1 MSSPRYTTGWV
12 HNLQTVPKSTNA
24 GHVIALASSFSAIAL
39 LSIIIR
45 IATKFKIL
53 KGIGTDDV
61 AATLSMVLGLVYS
74 ALAIYQTRWGLG
86 LHIED
91 FPSANPVPFSKI
103 QYVGG
108 PIYCLAVLGFKVSLV
123 ASYIRVAGFNRNYK
137 IFLMVVMAMVIANQV
152 IYTILLSFACR
163 PIAKQWDPTI
173 PGVCIDQLAT
183 YFGLGGSSLAF
194 DFIIIVLPFPI
205 LRRLQLDTRKKIGLG
220 ALFALGFF
228 ITIVQGLRVRTIS
241 RLRVYTDSEPIIEWS
256 IIEINI
262 GVLIACV
269 PSFVPMMRSASVRVQ
284 SIQKSYHSRNA
295 STSKRQSKLIT
306 PGTSTNRYSK
316 DFDSPKR
323 SSKVL
328 SPPPPALGTLGED
341 HDEQDLWAKRR
352 GWNEDTYGWSDANAV
367 PMTAL
372 EARVRSMDG
381 DGSDRGREIREGIMV
396 SHSVS
401 ISRDSS
407 VPP

>member
-12 HNLQTVPKSTNA
+12 YNLQTVPKSTNA

-45 IATKFKIL
+45 IATRFKIL

-91 FPSANPVPFSKI
+91 FPAANPVPFSKI
-103 QYVGG
+103 QYIGG

-123 ASYIRVAGFNRNYK
+123 ASYVRVAGFNRTYK
-137 IFLMVVMAMVIANQV
+137 IVLMVVMAMVIANQI

-173 PGVCIDQLAT
+173 PGVCNDQLAT

-194 DFIIIVLPFPI
+194 DFIII
-205 LRRLQLDTRKKIGLG
+205 IGLG

-284 SIQKSYHSRNA
+284 SIQRSCHSRNA

-306 PGTSTNRYSK
+306 PGTSTSRYSK

-323 SSKVL
+323 SPKVL
-328 SPPPPALGTLGED
+328 SPPPPVLGTLGED
-341 HDEQDLWAKRR
+341 RDEQDLWAKRR
-352 GWNEDTYGWSDANAV
+352 IRT
-367 PMTAL
+367 
-372 EARVRSMDG
+372 DG
-381 DGSDRGREIREGIMV
+381 AT
-396 SHSVS
+396 
-401 ISRDSS
+401 
-407 VPP
+407 

>member
-12 HNLQTVPKSTNA
+12 YNLQTVPTSTNA

-45 IATKFKIL
+45 IVTRFKIL

-61 AATLSMVLGLVYS
+61 AATLSMVLGL
-74 ALAIYQTRWGLG
+74 IYKTRWGLG
-86 LHIED
+86 LHIGD
-91 FPSANPVPFSKI
+91 FPPANPLPFSKI
-103 QYVGG
+103 QYIGG

-123 ASYIRVAGFNRNYK
+123 ASYVRVAGFNRIYK
-137 IFLMVVMAMVIANQV
+137 IVLMVVMAMVIANQV

-295 STSKRQSKLIT
+295 STSKRRSKLIT

-328 SPPPPALGTLGED
+328 SLPPPALGTLGED

-381 DGSDRGREIREGIMV
+381 DGSDRGRAMREGIMV
-396 SHSVS
+396 SHSVG

>member
-12 HNLQTVPKSTNA
+12 YNLQTVPKSTNA
-24 GHVIALASSFSAIAL
+24 GHLIALASSFSAIAL

-45 IATKFKIL
+45 IATKIKIL

-61 AATLSMVLGLVYS
+61 AATLAMVLGLVYS

-91 FPSANPVPFSKI
+91 FPPANPVPFSKI
-103 QYVGG
+103 QYIGG
-108 PIYCLAVLGFKVSLV
+108 PIYCLAVLGFKVSLL
-123 ASYIRVAGFNRNYK
+123 ASYIRVAGFNRTYK
-137 IFLMVVMAMVIANQV
+137 IVLMLVMAMVIANQV
-152 IYTILLSFACR
+152 IYIILLSFACR

-183 YFGLGGSSLAF
+183 YFGSSLAF

-205 LRRLQLDTRKKIGLG
+205 LRRLQLDTRKRIGLG

-269 PSFVPMMRSASVRVQ
+269 PSFVPMMRSASVRLQ

-295 STSKRQSKLIT
+295 SISKRQSNLVT
-306 PGTSTNRYSK
+306 PGTSTNRYSR

-381 DGSDRGREIREGIMV
+381 DGSDRGRDIREGIMV